1 MILHNFDNSANN
13 GGLLSKIGINLN
25 GLPKTFT
32 DIGRES
38 AEAFSQSF
46 DNGFSL
52 QGLKSLPKNL
62 KESLSVPITNVED
75 LYKRNFVFTDNVTPF
90 LKNEDVFKNFDDKQA
105 KQVLATLQKTQ
116 SLVDANT
123 KTWDDYFQELSQ
135 KNTETKDTV
144 RWQKELVQN
153 NELEKLT
160 TEDVTASHQQAY
172 EEVIKYNNGLKSLT
186 VSSKL
191 AKIGTA
197 ALVTSLN
204 MLISLGATLAITAL
218 VKAID
223 NHIHRVEKA
232 KEAVADS
239 RSEYEE
245 ATSDLES
252 MNSELEN
259 TNAKM
264 KELENKESLSFTD
277 KEELDKLKEQN
288 NELERSIALKEK
300 EKQSKAE
307 KTVSTFK
314 SKQSTLDKDF
324 DSNLAGYSNY
334 KKIYNNSK

>member
-1 MILHNFDNSANN
+1 MIFHNFDNLTNN

-25 GLPKTFT
+25 GIPKTFA

-90 LKNEDVFKNFDDKQA
+90 LKNEDVFKNFDDTKAQNILT
-105 KQVLATLQKTQ
+105 KLQQVQVQ
-116 SLVDANT
+116 VNNNER
-123 KTWDDYFQELSQ
+123 TWNDYFTALG
-135 KNTETKDTV
+135 KLDTETKDTV

-160 TEDVTASHQQAY
+160 TEDVSASHQQAY

-232 KEAVADS
+232 KEAL
-239 RSEYEE
+239 EE
-245 ATSDLES
+245 F
-252 MNSELEN
+252 NS
-259 TNAKM
+259 TVQ
-264 KELENKESLSFTD
+264 
-277 KEELDKLKEQN
+277 EQ
-288 NELERSIALKEK
+288 
-300 EKQSKAE
+300 Q
-307 KTVSTFK
+307 
-314 SKQSTLDKDF
+314 
-324 DSNLAGYSNY
+324 SNLSSQKEWIGKNGAQYEKLAEGVDQYGHMSIF
-334 KKIYNNSK
+334 IY

>member
-25 GLPKTFT
+25 GIPKTFA

-38 AEAFSQSF
+38 TEAFSQSF

-62 KESLSVPITNVED
+62 KESLSVPITNIED

-90 LKNEDVFKNFDDKQA
+90 LKNEDVFKNFDDAQA
-105 KQVLATLQKTQ
+105 KQVLTTLQKTQ

-197 ALVTSLN
+197 ALVMSLN

-232 KEAVADS
+232 KEAVADF
-239 RSEYEE
+239 
-245 ATSDLES
+245 
-252 MNSELEN
+252 NSS
-259 TNAKM
+259 T
-264 KELENKESLSFTD
+264 
-277 KEELDKLKEQN
+277 KEQQDDLSSQKTWIDEN
-288 NELERSIALKEK
+288 GKQYEKLAEGGDKYGHMSI
-300 EKQSKAE
+300 
-307 KTVSTFK
+307 F
-314 SKQSTLDKDF
+314 
-324 DSNLAGYSNY
+324 
-334 KKIYNNSK
+334 IY